1 MKRNVKNAICVVLII
16 LSCVMVFITINYA
29 KNNVKESNNFSNN
42 PPEMPSGGNGPE
54 QGGK

>member
-1 MKRNVKNAICVVLII
+1 
-16 LSCVMVFITINYA
+16 MVFLTMNYA

-42 PPEMPSGGNGPE
+42 PPEMPSGGNDPD